1 MPRKKAKPDRPG
13 PPVRLPNKK
22 VRTREHL
29 TSGEVE
35 QLRRAA
41 GRLGRNG
48 HRDQLM
54 ILMAFRHGLRCAE
67 TVALRWDQVDLDR
80 RVLYVTRRK
89 RGKPSTHP
97 LTRSELAALR
107 KLDGF
112 VDRKGVIFVSERKAP
127 LSERSFHAI
136 VARAGQ
142 EAGLN
147 FAVHPHMFRHACGYE
162 LANQG
167 RDTRAIQDY
176 LGHSNIQHT
185 VRYTELAAG
194 RFEGFFED

>member
-1 MPRKKAKPDRPG
+1 MPRKKKAPARAG
-13 PPVRLPNKK
+13 PPAK
-22 VRTREHL
+22 VAKDKSLRKHL
-29 TSGEVE
+29 TASEVE
-35 QLRRAA
+35 LLRRTAS
-41 GRLGRNG
+41 RLGRNG

-54 ILMAFRHGLRCAE
+54 ILMAFRHGLRCSEA
-67 TVALRWDQVDLDR
+67 VALRWDQVDFQR
-80 RVLYVTRRK
+80 GVIYVARK
-89 RGKPSTHP
+89 KNSKPSTHP
-97 LTRSELAALR
+97 LTRAELAALR
-107 KLDGF
+107 KLPGF
-112 VDRKGVIFVSERKAP
+112 ADRRGPIFTSERKAP
-127 LSERSFHAI
+127 LSERSFHHI
-136 VARAGQ
+136 VARAGK

-185 VRYTELAAG
+185 VRYTELASG

>member
-1 MPRKKAKPDRPG
+1 MPRKKAG
-13 PPVRLPNKK
+13 PTKHAPPLRVENKK

-29 TSGEVE
+29 TSAEVE
-35 QLRRAA
+35 LLRRAA
-41 GRLGRNG
+41 SRLGRNG

-54 ILMAFRHGLRCAE
+54 ILMSFRHAWRCAE
-67 TVALRWDQVDLDR
+67 TVTAKWEQIDWQR
-80 RVLYVTRRK
+80 RTIHINRK
-89 RGKPSTHP
+89 KHGKPSTHP
-97 LTRSELAALR
+97 LTRTELAGLR
-107 KLDGF
+107 KLPGYPEC
-112 VDRKGVIFVSERKAP
+112 KGTIFTSERRAP
-127 LSERSFHAI
+127 MSERAFHHV
-136 VARAGQ
+136 VARAGK

-147 FAVHPHMFRHACGYE
+147 FAVHPHMFRHACGFE

>member
-1 MPRKKAKPDRPG
+1 MPRKKKPAIKHG
-13 PPVRLPNKK
+13 PPARKPNRE

-41 GRLGRNG
+41 SRLGRNG
-48 HRDQLM
+48 HRDSTM
-54 ILMAFRHGLRCAE
+54 ILLAFRHGLRCAE
-67 TVALRWDQVDLDR
+67 LVSLRWDQIDFDR
-80 RVLYVTRRK
+80 RVIFVGRKK

-97 LTRSELAALR
+97 LTRTELAALR
-107 KLDGF
+107 KLPGF
-112 VDRKGVIFVSERKAP
+112 GERRGPIFTSERKAP
-127 LSERSFHAI
+127 LSERSFHHV
-136 VARAGQ
+136 VARAGR

-185 VRYTELAAG
+185 VRYTELASN